1 MQLEQDTIV
10 AIATPPGR
18 GGIGLVRLS
27 GASARAIA
35 APLYR
40 SHDGRLRAEL
50 AAGRARFAEIVDE
63 AGAVLD
69 EAVVTYFAAPHSY
82 TSEDVVEIAAHG
94 SPVLLD
100 WLVRAAI
107 RGGARLAQPG
117 EFTQRAFLSGRLDL
131 TQAEAVNDLIA
142 AQTLA
147 QARLAAAQL
156 GGSVAKAVAPIKQ
169 RLIHLIAEL
178 EAGVDFAED
187 DLDLMPQTEIATQ
200 TRGLCESL
208 EALAATYS
216 YGRIVREGFTLA
228 IVGRPN
234 AGKSSLFNRLL
245 ERERAIVTAQPGT
258 TRDVISERL
267 SLSGVPVELIDTAGL
282 RDVPQF
288 DIQSEAETLGIERSR
303 MTMAEAD
310 FVLHVVDATV
320 DGHDAETAAA
330 LAGRLHRTVLNK
342 CDLIAA
348 RTAGGAIY
356 TSATT
361 GEGLDELK
369 QAILADLTHT
379 APSSDSALVTN
390 LRQHEAV
397 EEALAGVTAA
407 RDAVK
412 AGLPHELVLLD
423 LHAGLQGLDRLTGA
437 TSTDDIL
444 GLIFSQFCIGK

>member
-10 AIATPPGR
+10 AIATPAGR
-18 GGIGLVRLS
+18 GGIGIVRLS
-27 GASARAIA
+27 GAAARTIA
-35 APLYR
+35 AALYR
-40 SHDGRLRAEL
+40 LRGEL
-50 AAGRARFAEIVDE
+50 AAGRVRFAEIVDE
-63 AGAVLD
+63 AGEVLD

-107 RGGARLAQPG
+107 RGGARLAEPG

-131 TQAEAVNDLIA
+131 TQAEAVNVVIA
-142 AQTLA
+142 AQTMG

-156 GGSVAKAVAPIKQ
+156 GGSVARGIAPTKQ

-187 DLDLMPQTEIATQ
+187 DLDLLPQAEIAAQ
-200 TRGLCESL
+200 AQEISASL
-208 EALAATYS
+208 AALAATYS

-267 SLSGVPVELIDTAGL
+267 SQGGVPVELIDTAGL
-282 RDVPQF
+282 RDAPEG
-288 DIQSEAETLGIERSR
+288 EAEILGIERSR
-303 MTMAEAD
+303 MTMAEAN
-310 FVLHVVDATV
+310 FVLHVVDATADV
-320 DGHDAETAAA
+320 EDPETAAA

-348 RTAGGAIY
+348 RTSGEAIY

-361 GEGLDELK
+361 GEGIEGLK
-369 QAILADLTHT
+369 QAILADLTRT
-379 APSSDSALVTN
+379 ALSSDSAMVTN

-407 RDAVK
+407 LHAVRRD
-412 AGLPHELVLLD
+412 LPHEMVLLD
-423 LHAGLQGLDRLTGA
+423 LHAGLEGLDRLTGA

-444 GLIFSQFCIGK
+444 GLIFSRFCIGK

>member
-10 AIATPPGR
+10 AIATPAGR
-18 GGIGLVRLS
+18 GGIGIVRLS
-27 GASARAIA
+27 GASARTIA

-40 SHDGRLRAEL
+40 LRSEL
-50 AAGRARFAEIVDE
+50 APGRARFAEIVDE
-63 AGAVLD
+63 AGEVLD

-82 TSEDVVEIAAHG
+82 TSEEVVEIAAHG

-107 RGGARLAQPG
+107 RGGARLAEPG

-131 TQAEAVNDLIA
+131 TQAEAVHDLIA

-156 GGSVAKAVAPIKQ
+156 GGSVARAIAPIKQ

-187 DLDLMPQTEIATQ
+187 DLDLLPQAEIAAQ
-200 TRGLCESL
+200 AEGIRASL
-208 EALAATYS
+208 ASLAATYS

-267 SLSGVPVELIDTAGL
+267 SLGGIPVELIDTAGL
-282 RDVPQF
+282 RDAPEG
-288 DIQSEAETLGIERSR
+288 EAETLGIERSR
-303 MTMAEAD
+303 IIMAEAD
-310 FVLHVVDATV
+310 FVLHVVDATAET
-320 DGHDAETAAA
+320 DDAETAAA
-330 LAGRLHRTVLNK
+330 LVGRLHRTVLNK
-342 CDLIAA
+342 CDLIPA
-348 RTAGGAIY
+348 RTSGDALY

-369 QAILADLTHT
+369 RAILADLTRT

-390 LRQHEAV
+390 LRQHEAL
-397 EEALAGVTAA
+397 EEAFAGVTAA
-407 RDAVK
+407 LQAVR
-412 AGLPHELVLLD
+412 AGLPHEMVLLD
-423 LHAGLQGLDRLTGA
+423 LHAGLEGLDRLTGA

-444 GLIFSQFCIGK
+444 GVIFSQFCIGK